1 MAATMA
7 ATKTPQ
13 TPQTPKTPKASTRAG
28 RIRIGVGGWNF
39 APWQGT
45 FYPQKWPKR
54 RELEYASQH
63 LTSIE
68 INSTFYGSQ
77 KPATFRHWFE
87 ETPDDFV
94 FSVKAPRYATHRR
107 VLGEAGESVARFF
120 DSGVLELGKKLGP
133 VNWQF
138 APTKTFD
145 AEDFEHFLSL
155 LPTSAGAQPIRH
167 ALEVRHES
175 FAVPAFVALA
185 RKYGMAIVLAG
196 DARFPCIP
204 DVTAPLVYARLMG
217 TQARYKL
224 GYAPKAVAEWVE
236 RARTFARG
244 EIPGDLETVD
254 GAPPDA
260 AQRDVFF
267 YVISGFKERNPAAAM
282 AMIETLTKADGE
294 GA

>member
-1 MAATMA
+1 MPD
-7 ATKTPQ
+7 KH
-13 TPQTPKTPKASTRAG
+13 
-28 RIRIGVGGWNF
+28 IRIGVGGWNF

-45 FYPQKWPKR
+45 FYPEKWPKR

-77 KPATFRHWFE
+77 KPETFRSWFAQ
-87 ETPDDFV
+87 TPDDFV
-94 FSVKAPRYATHRR
+94 FSVKASRYATHRR
-107 VLGEAGESVARFF
+107 VLGEAGDSIARFF

-138 APTKTFD
+138 APTKAFD

-155 LPTSAGAQPIRH
+155 LPTAAGGQTIRH

-175 FAVPAFVALA
+175 FAVPEFIALA
-185 RKYGMAIVLAG
+185 RKYKAAIVLAG
-196 DARFPCIP
+196 DARFPCIA
-204 DVTAPLVYARLMG
+204 DVTAPFVYARLMG

-224 GYAPKAVAEWVE
+224 GYAPKEMTQWLA
-236 RARTFARG
+236 RARVYAEG
-244 EIPGDLETVD
+244 GVPKDLDTLTK
-254 GAPPDA
+254 APPKVK
-260 AQRDVFF
+260 QRDVFL

-282 AMIETLTKADGE
+282 AMIEALRKR
-294 GA
+294 

>member
-1 MAATMA
+1 MAT
-7 ATKTPQ
+7 TRS
-13 TPQTPKTPKASTRAG
+13 PKASGSTAAASDK

-45 FYPQKWPKR
+45 FYPDKWPKR

-77 KPATFRHWFE
+77 KPATFRNWFE

-94 FSVKAPRYATHRR
+94 FSVKASRYATNRR
-107 VLGEAGESVARFF
+107 VLGDAGESVARFF

-138 APTKTFD
+138 APTKVFD
-145 AEDFEHFLSL
+145 AEDFEHFLTL
-155 LPTSAGAQPIRH
+155 LPGTAGGHAIRH

-175 FAVPAFVALA
+175 FAVPEFVALA
-185 RKYGMAIVLAG
+185 RKYKMAIVLAG
-196 DARFPCIP
+196 DAQFPCIA
-204 DVTAPLVYARLMG
+204 DVTAPFVYARLMG
-217 TQARYKL
+217 TEARYKL
-224 GYAPKAVAEWVE
+224 GYAPKAMTQWLA
-236 RARTFARG
+236 RAQTFADG
-244 EIPGDLETVD
+244 GVPSDLHTVAK
-254 GAPPDA
+254 APPKA
-260 AQRDVFF
+260 KHRDVFL

-282 AMIETLTKADGE
+282 AMIDALAKR
-294 GA
+294 

>member
-1 MAATMA
+1 MAT
-7 ATKTPQ
+7 TRS
-13 TPQTPKTPKASTRAG
+13 PKASGSAVAASDK

-45 FYPQKWPKR
+45 FYPEKWPKR
-54 RELEYASQH
+54 RELEYASRH

-94 FSVKAPRYATHRR
+94 FSVKASRYATNRR
-107 VLGEAGESVARFF
+107 VLGDAGESVARFF

-138 APTKTFD
+138 APTKVFD
-145 AEDFEHFLSL
+145 AEDFEHFLTL
-155 LPTSAGAQPIRH
+155 LPSTAGGHAIRH

-175 FAVPAFVALA
+175 FAVPEFVALA
-185 RKYGMAIVLAG
+185 RKYKMAIVLAG
-196 DARFPCIP
+196 DAKFPCIA
-204 DVTAPLVYARLMG
+204 DVTAPFVYARLMG
-217 TQARYKL
+217 TEARYKL
-224 GYAPKAVAEWVE
+224 GYAPKVMTQWLA
-236 RARTFARG
+236 RAQTFAHG
-244 EIPGDLETVD
+244 GVPGDLDTIAK
-254 GAPPDA
+254 APPKA
-260 AQRDVFF
+260 KHRDVFL

-282 AMIETLTKADGE
+282 AMIDALAKR
-294 GA
+294 